1 MSEREAKP
9 DGDRASTVAIDLHE
23 FREKARAWLEENVP
37 RRGER
42 RPTDDAEEE
51 AAAPA
56 DRDLVIESKTFQAK
70 LFDAGFA
77 GITWPSEYGGQG
89 LSNEYQRAFNEES
102 ADFELLTGT
111 FTIGLGMCGP
121 TILSHG
127 SEEQKQRFIRPM
139 LRADEVWCQMFSE
152 PGAGSDVAS
161 LQSRAVRDGD
171 EWILNGQKV
180 WTTGAHYCDYGIVI
194 ARTDPDQPKHRGIS
208 MFILDMKSPGVTV
221 KPLRQITGG
230 SSFNEV
236 FFDDV
241 RLPVDN
247 IVGERNEGWRAAIT
261 MLMNERVAIGA
272 GGGGGGG
279 RAAAGFESFV
289 KLARQRGLDQDS
301 VIRNRLADL
310 YIKRTVLGYIGMQI
324 REAFKAGRDPGP
336 IGSIAKLYGS
346 VLARQSSD
354 LGVALAGP
362 LGVAWTADDKRA
374 DRWSTAVLSAPA
386 SAIAGGTD
394 QIQRNIIGERVLGL
408 PKEPQVD
415 RDQPFKELK
424 VGTQR

>member
-1 MSEREAKP
+1 VTTIS
-9 DGDRASTVAIDLHE
+9 VQE
-23 FREKARAWLEENVP
+23 FREKARAWLEENATK
-37 RRGER
+37 RGER
-42 RPTDDAEEE
+42 RVADGEQELIE
-51 AAAPA
+51 AG
-56 DRDLVIESKTFQAK
+56 RDLVAESKEFQAR
-70 LFDAGFA
+70 LYDGGFA
-77 GITWPSEYGGQG
+77 GITWPAEYGGQG
-89 LSNEYQRAFNEES
+89 LTNEHQRAFNEEA
-102 ADFELLTGT
+102 ADYELLTGT

-121 TILSHG
+121 TILAHG
-127 SEEQKQRFIRPM
+127 SEAHKQRYIKPM
-139 LRADEVWCQMFSE
+139 LRADEVWCQLFSE

-161 LQSRAVRDGD
+161 LQSRAVLDG
-171 EWILNGQKV
+171 EEYVLNGQKV

-208 MFILDMKSPGVTV
+208 MFIVDMKAKGVTV

-241 RLPVDN
+241 RIPAGNL
-247 IVGERNEGWRAAIT
+247 VGEKNEGWRAAIT

-272 GGGGGGG
+272 GGGGGPRG
-279 RAAAGFESFV
+279 APPGFESWL
-289 KLARQRGLDQDS
+289 KIARQRGLDQDP
-301 VIRNRLADL
+301 VIRNRLADV

-336 IGSIAKLYGS
+336 IGSIAKLYGAL
-346 VLARQSSD
+346 LARQSAD
-354 LGVALAGP
+354 LGVDIAGP
-362 LGVAWTADDKRA
+362 GAVAWAADTTRG
-374 DRWSTAVLSAPA
+374 DRWSMAVLQAPA
-386 SAIAGGTD
+386 SAIAGGTNE
-394 QIQRNIIGERVLGL
+394 IQRNIIGERVLGL

>member
-1 MSEREAKP
+1 M
-9 DGDRASTVAIDLHE
+9 TVQE
-23 FREKARAWLEENVP
+23 FREKARAWLEENAP
-37 RRGER
+37 RRGGR
-42 RPTDDAEEE
+42 RVDDPEVE
-51 AAAPA
+51 AV
-56 DRDLVIESKTFQAK
+56 DRDLVAASKEFQAR
-70 LFDAGFA
+70 LFDGGFA
-77 GITWPSEYGGQG
+77 GITWPAEYGGQG
-89 LSNEYQRAFNEES
+89 LSNEYQRAFNEEA
-102 ADFELLTGT
+102 ADHELLTGT

-121 TILSHG
+121 TILAHG
-127 SEEQKQRFIRPM
+127 SEELKQRYIRPM
-139 LRADEVWCQMFSE
+139 LRADEVWCQLFSE

-171 EWILNGQKV
+171 EWVLNGQKV

-208 MFILDMKSPGVTV
+208 MFVVDMKAPGVSV

-236 FFDDV
+236 FFDDAKIPADH
-241 RLPVDN
+241 L
-247 IVGERNEGWRAAIT
+247 VGEKNEGWRAAIT

-272 GGGGGGG
+272 GGGGGARGQN
-279 RAAAGFESFV
+279 GFDSYV
-289 KLARQRGLDQDS
+289 KLARKRGLDQDH
-301 VIRNRLADL
+301 VVRNQLADL

-324 REAFKAGRDPGP
+324 REAFKTGRDPGP

-346 VLARQSSD
+346 LLARQSSD

-362 LGVAWTADDKRA
+362 LGVAWAEDDKRG
-374 DRWSTAVLSAPA
+374 DRWSTAVLNAPA
-386 SAIAGGTD
+386 SAIAGGTNE
-394 QIQRNIIGERVLGL
+394 IQRNIIGERVLGL

-415 RDQPFKELK
+415 RDQPFRELT